1 MNSKWSSSHNQ
12 WLWLL
17 FMFDCIYN
25 TVVCSRNF
33 GPTMPAIDEAEHQ
46 RFSGRNGRAFD
57 FTTHN
62 NNNQSHYNAHR
73 TYWARLMYT
82 SICNSNGMDRC
93 DPFNGPLTRHYSI
106 FCVALHNWYVRIVCG
121 RWHAWVSMTLMRSNT
136 VECIS
141 NPLLFMSIRAFA
153 VLFLLYIMEEYWR
166 LQCLSMRR

>member
-1 MNSKWSSSHNQ
+1 MVIISQSMIMIIIHVRLYIQ
-12 WLWLL
+12 YCCLL
-17 FMFDCIYN
+17 KKFRSNDAGNWWGWASAF
-25 TVVCSRNF
+25 F
-33 GPTMPAIDEAEHQ
+33 
-46 RFSGRNGRAFD
+46 GRNGRAFD